1 MVGMLLLSPV
11 AMLFL
16 MVALDRWERR
26 MHTELLESDAVRHP
40 TG

>member
-1 MVGMLLLSPV
+1 MVGLLLLSPV

-26 MHTELLESDAVRHP
+26 MHTDPMESDAVRRP
-40 TG
+40 VG